1 MAFAPAMAGAGV
13 LGLAAHLAS
22 KKKKKTPGTAAPSM
36 ISISPT
42 ASPTSMVGSTR
53 GGYG

>member
-1 MAFAPAMAGAGV
+1 MGFVKDLANAGTF
-13 LGLAAHLAS
+13 GLAGTLLN
-22 KKKKKTPGTAAPSM
+22 KKKKPTTSAAPSM

-42 ASPTSMVGSTR
+42 AASPSMIGSTR